1 MLSFVF
7 GRPLKLQLFV
17 TKSGKKAWH
26 KDATAEP
33 YGPPQNKPKVVNV
46 IDSFADP

>member
-17 TKSGKKAWH
+17 TKSGKETKH
-26 KDATAEP
+26 KDATA
-33 YGPPQNKPKVVNV
+33 
-46 IDSFADP
+46 